1 MSAKR
6 STSSTALTSSTKAR
20 CSWRARRPI
29 SWATKTSAGFISAS
43 VSRSSGAAGGE
54 IMALTQRLELKQ
66 GQALVMT
73 PQLQQAIKLLQLS
86 NLELAEYVE
95 TELEKN
101 PLLEREDP
109 EGGEAESGQRDA
121 PGAAEAI
128 DGAAPLDKTLATE
141 DFGTA
146 ADLDA
151 GHDDLYTDETRTER
165 QAGTTSDLPLT
176 DWSRTGSGGRADGE
190 EDFEGTLAEVLI
202 ESVDEAGYLRADLDE
217 LAERLGTTREDCEA
231 TLAVLQGFDP
241 AGVLARDLT
250 ECLALQLK
258 ERDRLDPA
266 MKVLLTRLD
275 LVAKRDLPALSALC
289 ELEISDITEMIAEI
303 RALNPKPGLAFGA
316 EPVRPVVPD
325 VYVRESSDGAW
336 HVELNS
342 DTLPRVLVNSRYYA
356 EVNKSARSKDDKNY
370 LTECLNGAN
379 WLVKSLD
386 QRARTIV
393 KVASEIVRQQDA
405 FLTHGVRHLRP
416 LNLRLIADAISMH
429 ESTVSRVT
437 SNKYMATPRGLFELK
452 YFFTSTIQAVNGGE
466 AHSAESVR
474 DRIREL
480 IDNEQDDVLSDD
492 RIVTMLGADG
502 IDIARRTVAKYRE
515 ALRIPSS
522 VERRRLRQVEVSDAA
537 Q

>member
-1 MSAKR
+1 MCARR
-6 STSSTALTSSTKAR
+6 STSSTVLTLSTKAR
-20 CSWRARRPI
+20 CSWRARRPT
-29 SWATKTSAGFISAS
+29 SWATKTSAGFISANA
-43 VSRSSGAAGGE
+43 SRCSGAARGE
-54 IMALTQRLELKQ
+54 SMALTQRLELKQ

-95 TELEKN
+95 IELEKN
-101 PLLEREDP
+101 PLLEREDL
-109 EGGEAESGQRDA
+109 EAGEAETGPREAQDA
-121 PGAAEAI
+121 VEGG
-128 DGAAPLDKTLATE
+128 DAAPLDKTLATE
-141 DFGTA
+141 DFGT
-146 ADLDA
+146 
-151 GHDDLYTDETRTER
+151 TR
-165 QAGTTSDLPLT
+165 Q
-176 DWSRTGSGGRADGE
+176 
-190 EDFEGTLAEVLI
+190 
-202 ESVDEAGYLRADLDE
+202 
-217 LAERLGTTREDCEA
+217 DCEA

-241 AGVLARDLT
+241 AGVMARDLT

-266 MKVLLTRLD
+266 MQVLLTRLD
-275 LVAKRDLPALSALC
+275 LVAKRDLAALSTLC
-289 ELEISDITEMIAEI
+289 ELEISDISDMIAEI
-303 RALNPKPGLAFGA
+303 RALNPKPGLAFGT

-325 VYVRESSDGAW
+325 VYVREGADGSW
-336 HVELNS
+336 QVELNS

-393 KVASEIVRQQDA
+393 KVA
-405 FLTHGVRHLRP
+405 
-416 LNLRLIADAISMH
+416 
-429 ESTVSRVT
+429 
-437 SNKYMATPRGLFELK
+437 
-452 YFFTSTIQAVNGGE
+452 
-466 AHSAESVR
+466 
-474 DRIREL
+474 
-480 IDNEQDDVLSDD
+480 
-492 RIVTMLGADG
+492 